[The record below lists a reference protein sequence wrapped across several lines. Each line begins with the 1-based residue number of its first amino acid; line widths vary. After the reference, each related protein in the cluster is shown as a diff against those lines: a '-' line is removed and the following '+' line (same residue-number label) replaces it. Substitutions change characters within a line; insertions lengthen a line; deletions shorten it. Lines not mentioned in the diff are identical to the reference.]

1 MRSLVPSEVRA
12 TRVSPSLTRST
23 VAMRVRGVA
32 AWRAPRVEEGGA
44 GPAQELAKV
53 YAWNGKTNGSNTNHS
68 LWQGRISAA

>member
-53 YAWNGKTNGSNTNHS
+53 YAWNGED
-68 LWQGRISAA
+68 